1 VHENPVLPLLL
12 AISLI
17 LCAARLAGAAAR
29 ALGQPRVLGELLVGV
44 ALGPTLV
51 DLLSWRPL
59 AGGHL
64 DGTIKELAELGVLIL
79 MFNIALEI
87 QPRELMAVGRTAV
100 YAGILGAAVPLGVI
114 GLLTWGFGLPG
125 HVALLTGVVLAA
137 NSTSISAQ
145 TLLELGVL
153 RTKEGNAM
161 LATALVDDVL
171 AITLVSISVALT
183 GTATQVTWLG
193 LGWIVLRMI
202 LFFAAAGF
210 VAWSVLPR
218 AMNWIHITPE
228 LGQLYGVP
236 VFALMFALFLG
247 WSAEALGGVAAISG
261 AFLAGFGLSRIN
273 ARAKHEVEQASAYV
287 SYAFL
292 VPIFFVSIGLVTD
305 FGQLGV
311 AGLPYAGALIVASV
325 LTKIVGTGAGALLG
339 GFNRTEALR
348 LGVCMISRGEVGL
361 IMASIGLARGIFD
374 DRVFPALLLAILV
387 STLVTPPLVRL
398 VFRGVAPQ
406 EEPGAAA
413 PPPGPETEPVVS
425 GR

>member
-1 VHENPVLPLLL
+1 MHDNPVVPLLL

-29 ALGQPRVLGELLVGV
+29 RLGQPRVLGELLVGV

-51 DLLSWRPL
+51 NLLHWGPL
-59 AGGHL
+59 ATGHL
-64 DGTIKELAELGVLIL
+64 DATIKELAELGVLVL

-100 YAGILGAAVPLGVI
+100 YAGILGAVVPLGVI
-114 GLLTWGFGLPG
+114 ALLTWGFGFPT
-125 HVALLTGVVLAA
+125 HVAVLAGVVLSA

-171 AITLVSISVALT
+171 AITLVSIAVALT
-183 GTATQVTWLG
+183 GGTGEVTWLG
-193 LGWIVLRMI
+193 LAWVVLRMI
-202 LFFAAAGF
+202 LFFSAAGF
-210 VAWSVLPR
+210 VAWVVLPR
-218 AMNWIHITPE
+218 LMNWIHLTPE
-228 LGQLYGVP
+228 FGQLYGVP

-247 WSAEALGGVAAISG
+247 WSAETLGGVAAISG
-261 AFLAGFGLSRIN
+261 TFLAGFGLSRIN

-305 FGQLGV
+305 FAQLGLSS
-311 AGLPYAGALIVASV
+311 LPYAGLLILASV
-325 LTKIVGTGAGALLG
+325 VTKVVGTGAGALLG
-339 GFNRTEALR
+339 GFNRVEALR

-374 DRVFPALLLAILV
+374 DQVFPSLLLAILV

-398 VFRGVAPQ
+398 VFRGVIPEDSAEPAPAT
-406 EEPGAAA
+406 G
-413 PPPGPETEPVVS
+413 S
-425 GR
+425 S

>member
-1 VHENPVLPLLL
+1 MHDNPVVPLLL

-29 ALGQPRVLGELLVGV
+29 KLGQPRVLGELLVGV

-51 DLLSWRPL
+51 NMLHWRPL

-64 DGTIKELAELGVLIL
+64 DGTIKELAELGVLVL

-100 YAGILGAAVPLGVI
+100 YAGVLGAAVPLGVI
-114 GLLTWGFGLPG
+114 ALLTWGFGFPT
-125 HVALLTGVVLAA
+125 HVAVLTGVVLSA

-183 GTATQVTWLG
+183 GGSAEVTWIG
-193 LGWIVLRMI
+193 LVWVVVRM
-202 LFFAAAGF
+202 LVFFAVGGF
-210 VAWSVLPR
+210 VAWSLLPR
-218 AMNWIHITPE
+218 LMNWIHVTPE
-228 LGQLYGVP
+228 FGQLYGVP
-236 VFALMFALFLG
+236 VFALTFALFLG
-247 WSAEALGGVAAISG
+247 WSAETLGGVAAISG
-261 AFLAGFGLSRIN
+261 TFLAGFGLSRIN
-273 ARAKHEVEQASAYV
+273 ARAKHEVELASTYV

-305 FGQLGV
+305 FAQLRLS
-311 AGLPYAGALIVASV
+311 ALPYAGALIVASI
-325 LTKIVGTGAGALLG
+325 LTKVVGTGVGALLG
-339 GFNRTEALR
+339 GFDRREALR

-374 DRVFPALLLAILV
+374 DQLFPSLLLAILV

-398 VFRGVAPQ
+398 VFRGVVT
-406 EEPGAAA
+406 EDGGAASPA
-413 PPPGPETEPVVS
+413 EPEPAAS

>member
-1 VHENPVLPLLL
+1 MHDNPVVPLLL

-29 ALGQPRVLGELLVGV
+29 RLGQPRVLGELLIGV

-51 DLLSWRPL
+51 NLLHWGPL
-59 AGGHL
+59 AAGHL
-64 DGTIKELAELGVLIL
+64 DATIKELAELGVLVL

-100 YAGILGAAVPLGVI
+100 YAGILGAVVPLGVI
-114 GLLTWGFGLPG
+114 ALLTWGFGFPT
-125 HVALLTGVVLAA
+125 HVAVLAGVVLSA

-171 AITLVSISVALT
+171 AITLVSIAVALT
-183 GTATQVTWLG
+183 GGTGEVTWLG
-193 LGWIVLRMI
+193 LAWVVLRMI
-202 LFFAAAGF
+202 LFFSAAGF
-210 VAWSVLPR
+210 VAWVVLPR
-218 AMNWIHITPE
+218 LMNWIHLTPE
-228 LGQLYGVP
+228 FGQLYGVP

-247 WSAEALGGVAAISG
+247 WSAETLGGVAAISG
-261 AFLAGFGLSRIN
+261 TFLAGFGLSRIN

-305 FGQLGV
+305 FAQLGV
-311 AGLPYAGALIVASV
+311 ASLPYAGLLILASV
-325 LTKIVGTGAGALLG
+325 VTKVVGTGAGALLG
-339 GFNRTEALR
+339 GFNRVEALR

-374 DRVFPALLLAILV
+374 DQVFPSLLLAILV

-398 VFRGVAPQ
+398 VFRGVIPEDSAEPAPAT
-406 EEPGAAA
+406 G
-413 PPPGPETEPVVS
+413 S
-425 GR
+425 S

>member
-1 VHENPVLPLLL
+1 MHDNPVVPLLL

-29 ALGQPRVLGELLVGV
+29 RLGQPRVLGELLIGV

-51 DLLSWRPL
+51 NLLHWGPL
-59 AGGHL
+59 AAGHL
-64 DGTIKELAELGVLIL
+64 DATIKELAELGVLVL

-100 YAGILGAAVPLGVI
+100 YAGILGAVVPLGVI
-114 GLLTWGFGLPG
+114 ALLTWGFGFPT
-125 HVALLTGVVLAA
+125 HVAVLAGVVLSA

-171 AITLVSISVALT
+171 AITLVSIAVALT
-183 GTATQVTWLG
+183 GGTGEVTWLG
-193 LGWIVLRMI
+193 LAWVVLRMI

-210 VAWSVLPR
+210 VAWVVLPR
-218 AMNWIHITPE
+218 LMNWIHLTPE
-228 LGQLYGVP
+228 FGQLYGVP

-247 WSAEALGGVAAISG
+247 WSAETLGGVAAISG
-261 AFLAGFGLSRIN
+261 TFLAGFGLSRIN

-305 FGQLGV
+305 FAQLGV
-311 AGLPYAGALIVASV
+311 ASLPYAGLLILASV
-325 LTKIVGTGAGALLG
+325 VTKVVGTGAGALLG
-339 GFNRTEALR
+339 GFNRVEALR

-374 DRVFPALLLAILV
+374 DQVFPSLLLAILV

-398 VFRGVAPQ
+398 VFRGVIPEDSAEPAPAT
-406 EEPGAAA
+406 G
-413 PPPGPETEPVVS
+413 S
-425 GR
+425 S

>member
-1 VHENPVLPLLL
+1 MHDNPVVPLLL

-29 ALGQPRVLGELLVGV
+29 RLGQPRVLGELLIGV

-51 DLLSWRPL
+51 NLLHWGPL
-59 AGGHL
+59 AAGHL
-64 DGTIKELAELGVLIL
+64 DATIKELAELGVLVL

-100 YAGILGAAVPLGVI
+100 YAGILGAVVPLGVI
-114 GLLTWGFGLPG
+114 ALLTWGFGFPT
-125 HVALLTGVVLAA
+125 HVAVLAGVVLSA

-171 AITLVSISVALT
+171 AITLVSIAVALT
-183 GTATQVTWLG
+183 GGTGEVTWLG
-193 LGWIVLRMI
+193 LAWVVLRMI
-202 LFFAAAGF
+202 LFFSAAGF
-210 VAWSVLPR
+210 VAWVVLPR
-218 AMNWIHITPE
+218 LMNWIHLTPE
-228 LGQLYGVP
+228 FGQLYGVP
-236 VFALMFALFLG
+236 VFALTFALFLG
-247 WSAEALGGVAAISG
+247 WSAETLGGVAAISG
-261 AFLAGFGLSRIN
+261 TFLAGFGLSRIN

-305 FGQLGV
+305 FAQLGL
-311 AGLPYAGALIVASV
+311 ASLPYAGLLILASV
-325 LTKIVGTGAGALLG
+325 VTKVVGTGAGALLG
-339 GFNRTEALR
+339 GFNRVEALR

-374 DRVFPALLLAILV
+374 DQVFPSLLLAILV

-398 VFRGVAPQ
+398 VFRGVIPEDSAEPAPAT
-406 EEPGAAA
+406 G
-413 PPPGPETEPVVS
+413 S
-425 GR
+425 S

>member
-1 VHENPVLPLLL
+1 MHDNPVVPLLL

-29 ALGQPRVLGELLVGV
+29 RLGQPRVLGELLIGV

-51 DLLSWRPL
+51 NLLHWGPL
-59 AGGHL
+59 AAGHL
-64 DGTIKELAELGVLIL
+64 DATIKELAELGVLVL

-100 YAGILGAAVPLGVI
+100 YAGILGAVVPLGVI
-114 GLLTWGFGLPG
+114 ALLTWGFGFPT
-125 HVALLTGVVLAA
+125 HVAVLAGVVLSA

-171 AITLVSISVALT
+171 AITLVSIAVALT
-183 GTATQVTWLG
+183 GGTGEVTWLG
-193 LGWIVLRMI
+193 LAWVVLRMI
-202 LFFAAAGF
+202 LFFAGAGF
-210 VAWSVLPR
+210 VAWVVLPR
-218 AMNWIHITPE
+218 LMNWIHLTPE
-228 LGQLYGVP
+228 FGQLYGVP

-247 WSAEALGGVAAISG
+247 WSAETLGGVAAISG
-261 AFLAGFGLSRIN
+261 TFLAGFGLSRIN

-305 FGQLGV
+305 FAQLGLSS
-311 AGLPYAGALIVASV
+311 LPYAGLLILASV
-325 LTKIVGTGAGALLG
+325 VTKVVGTGAGALLG
-339 GFNRTEALR
+339 GFNRVEALR

-374 DRVFPALLLAILV
+374 DQVFPSLLLAILV

-398 VFRGVAPQ
+398 VFRGVIPEDSAEPAPAT
-406 EEPGAAA
+406 G
-413 PPPGPETEPVVS
+413 S
-425 GR
+425 S

>member
-1 VHENPVLPLLL
+1 MHDNPVVPLLL

-29 ALGQPRVLGELLVGV
+29 RLRQPRVLGELLVGV
-44 ALGPTLV
+44 ALGPTLLN
-51 DLLSWRPL
+51 LLHWGPL
-59 AGGHL
+59 ASGHL

-100 YAGILGAAVPLGVI
+100 YAGVLGALVPLGVI
-114 GLLTWGFGLPG
+114 ALLTRAFGFPV
-125 HVALLTGVVLAA
+125 HVAVLTGVVLAA

-171 AITLVSISVALT
+171 AITLVSIAVALT
-183 GTATQVTWLG
+183 GGTAEVTWLG
-193 LGWIVLRMI
+193 LAWVVLRMI

-210 VAWSVLPR
+210 VAWVVLPR
-218 AMNWIHITPE
+218 LMNWIHLTPE
-228 LGQLYGVP
+228 FGQLYGVP

-247 WSAEALGGVAAISG
+247 WSAETLGGVAAISG
-261 AFLAGFGLSRIN
+261 TFLAGFGLSRIN

-305 FGQLGV
+305 FAQLGL
-311 AGLPYAGALIVASV
+311 ASLPYAGLLILLSIV
-325 LTKIVGTGAGALLG
+325 TKVVGTGAGALLG
-339 GFNRTEALR
+339 GFNRLESLR

-374 DRVFPALLLAILV
+374 DQVFPSLLLAILV

-398 VFRGVAPQ
+398 VFRGVIPEESAAEPAPAT
-406 EEPGAAA
+406 G
-413 PPPGPETEPVVS
+413 S
-425 GR
+425 S

>member
-1 VHENPVLPLLL
+1 MHDNPVVPLLL

-29 ALGQPRVLGELLVGV
+29 RLGQPRVLGELLIGV

-51 DLLSWRPL
+51 NLLHWGPL
-59 AGGHL
+59 AAGHL
-64 DGTIKELAELGVLIL
+64 DATIKELAELGVLVL

-100 YAGILGAAVPLGVI
+100 YAGILGAVVPLGVI
-114 GLLTWGFGLPG
+114 ALLTWAFGFPT
-125 HVALLTGVVLAA
+125 HVAVLAGVVLSA

-171 AITLVSISVALT
+171 AITLVSIAVALT
-183 GTATQVTWLG
+183 GGTGEVTWLG
-193 LGWIVLRMI
+193 LTWVVLRMV

-210 VAWSVLPR
+210 VAWVVLPR
-218 AMNWIHITPE
+218 LMNWIHLTPE
-228 LGQLYGVP
+228 FGQLYGVP
-236 VFALMFALFLG
+236 VFALTFALFLG
-247 WSAEALGGVAAISG
+247 WSAETLGGVAAISG
-261 AFLAGFGLSRIN
+261 TFLAGFGLSRIN

-305 FGQLGV
+305 FAQLGL
-311 AGLPYAGALIVASV
+311 ASLPYAGLLILASV
-325 LTKIVGTGAGALLG
+325 VTKVVGTGAGALLG
-339 GFNRTEALR
+339 GFNRVEALR

-374 DRVFPALLLAILV
+374 DQVFPSLLLAILV

-398 VFRGVAPQ
+398 VFRGVIPEDSAEPAPAT
-406 EEPGAAA
+406 G
-413 PPPGPETEPVVS
+413 S
-425 GR
+425 S

>member
-1 VHENPVLPLLL
+1 MLHW
-12 AISLI
+12 
-17 LCAARLAGAAAR
+17 
-29 ALGQPRVLGELLVGV
+29 Q
-44 ALGPTLV
+44 
-51 DLLSWRPL
+51 PL

-64 DGTIKELAELGVLIL
+64 DGTIKELAELGVLVL

-100 YAGILGAAVPLGVI
+100 YAGVLGAAVPLGVI
-114 GLLTWGFGLPG
+114 ALLTWGFGFPG
-125 HVALLTGVVLAA
+125 HVAFLTGVVLSA

-183 GTATQVTWLG
+183 GSSAGVTWLG
-193 LGWIVLRMI
+193 LVWVVIRM
-202 LFFAAAGF
+202 LVFFAVGGV
-210 VAWSVLPR
+210 VAWILLPR
-218 AMNWIHITPE
+218 VMNWIHVTPE
-228 LGQLYGVP
+228 FGQLYGVP
-236 VFALMFALFLG
+236 VFALTFALFLG
-247 WSAEALGGVAAISG
+247 WSAETLGGVAAISG
-261 AFLAGFGLSRIN
+261 TFLAGFGLSRIN
-273 ARAKHEVEQASAYV
+273 AGAKHEVELASTYI

-305 FGQLGV
+305 FAQLRLS
-311 AGLPYAGALIVASV
+311 ALPYAGVLIVASI
-325 LTKIVGTGAGALLG
+325 LTKVVGTGAGALLG
-339 GFNRTEALR
+339 GFDRREALR

-374 DRVFPALLLAILV
+374 DQVFPSLLLAILV

-398 VFRGVAPQ
+398 VFRGVVTEDGEAASPA
-406 EEPGAAA
+406 EPEPAA
-413 PPPGPETEPVVS
+413 S

>member
-1 VHENPVLPLLL
+1 MHDNPVVPLLL
-12 AISLI
+12 ALSLI
-17 LCAARLAGAAAR
+17 FCSARLAGAAAR
-29 ALGQPRVLGELLVGV
+29 KLGQPRVLGELLVGV

-51 DLLSWRPL
+51 GLLQWDAL
-59 AGGHL
+59 AGHHL

-87 QPRELMAVGRTAV
+87 RPQELMAVGRTAV

-114 GLLTWGFGLPG
+114 ALLTWGFGFPLP
-125 HVALLTGVVLAA
+125 VALLTGVVMSA

-171 AITLVSISVALT
+171 AIMLVSISVALT
-183 GTATQVTWLG
+183 GGEAAATWLG
-193 LGWIVLRMI
+193 LGWVLLRMV

-218 AMNWIHITPE
+218 VMNWIHLTPE
-228 LGQLYGVP
+228 FGQLYGVP
-236 VFALMFALFLG
+236 IFALTFALFLA
-247 WSAEALGGVAAISG
+247 WSAEALGGVAALSG
-261 AFLAGFGLSRIN
+261 TFLAGFGLSRIN

-305 FGQLGV
+305 FAQLGL
-311 AGLPYAGALIVASV
+311 ATLPYAGALIVASV
-325 LTKIVGTGAGALLG
+325 LTKVVGSGAGALLG
-339 GFNRTEALR
+339 GFSRIEALR
-348 LGVCMISRGEVGL
+348 VGVCMISRGEVGL

-374 DRVFPALLLAILV
+374 DRIFPALLLAILV

-398 VFRGVAPQ
+398 AFRGVVQ
-406 EEPGAAA
+406 EEESEA
-413 PPPGPETEPVVS
+413 TWRS
-425 GR
+425 SSS

>member
-1 VHENPVLPLLL
+1 MHDNPVVPLLL
-12 AISLI
+12 TISLI

-29 ALGQPRVLGELLVGV
+29 RLGQPRVLGELLVGV
-44 ALGPTLV
+44 ALGPTLLNVLHWGPLGAGHV
-51 DLLSWRPL
+51 D
-59 AGGHL
+59 A
-64 DGTIKELAELGVLIL
+64 TIKELAELGVLIL

-100 YAGILGAAVPLGVI
+100 YAGILGALVPLGVI
-114 GLLTWGFGLPG
+114 ALLTWGFGFPT
-125 HVALLTGVVLAA
+125 HVAVLTGVVLAA

-171 AITLVSISVALT
+171 AITLVSIAVALT
-183 GTATQVTWLG
+183 GGTGEVTWLG
-193 LGWIVLRMI
+193 LAGVVVRM
-202 LFFAAAGF
+202 LVFFAAGGY
-210 VAWSVLPR
+210 VAWVVLPPL
-218 AMNWIHITPE
+218 MNRIHLTPE
-228 LGQLYGVP
+228 FGQLYGVA
-236 VFALMFALFLG
+236 VFGLMFALFLG

-261 AFLAGFGLSRIN
+261 TFLAGFGLSRIN

-287 SYAFL
+287 SYALL

-305 FGQLGV
+305 FAQLGL
-311 AGLPYAGALIVASV
+311 AALPYAGLLILASIA
-325 LTKIVGTGAGALLG
+325 TKVVGTGAGARLG
-339 GFNRTEALR
+339 GFTRVEALR

-374 DRVFPALLLAILV
+374 DQLFPSLLLAILV

-398 VFRGVAPQ
+398 VFRGSIPEESAAEPAP
-406 EEPGAAA
+406 AA
-413 PPPGPETEPVVS
+413 GGS
-425 GR
+425 